1 MTINSLDLKYAKSVL
16 IRLKDATNAKK
27 SDLFSIVKSHQV
39 LDNLLEALE
48 NDGYITVEENSVGP
62 KKYSISLTPK
72 GKAIAMELKKAD
84 DIASGRSIP
93 KESISV
99 ELPRE
104 LYDDVLDIIG
114 NNARWKSMED
124 YVIEAVK
131 EKNEKE
137 NPGKGSVKRLPR
149 EER

>member
-1 MTINSLDLKYAKSVL
+1 MNSLSLRYSHPLL
-16 IRLKDATNAKK
+16 IRLLEKDEIMKT
-27 SDLFSIVKSHQV
+27 DLMDIVKNIQT
-39 LDNLLEALE
+39 LDKLLKSLE
-48 NDGYITVEENSVGP
+48 GDGLVTIKEKIIGRRTFYV
-62 KKYSISLTPK
+62 SLTPK

-99 ELPRE
+99 ELPKE
-104 LYDDVLDIIG
+104 LYDDVLDIIE
-114 NNARWKSMED
+114 NNARWKSLED

-131 EKNEKE
+131 EKNDRE
-137 NPGKGSVKRLPR
+137 NPSKGSVKRLPR

>member
-1 MTINSLDLKYAKSVL
+1 MNSLSLRYSHPLL
-16 IRLKDATNAKK
+16 IRLLEKDEIMKT
-27 SDLFSIVKSHQV
+27 DLMDIVKNIQT
-39 LDNLLEALE
+39 LDKLLKNLES
-48 NDGYITVEENSVGP
+48 DGLV
-62 KKYSISLTPK
+62 SIKEKIMGRKTFYVSLTAK

-99 ELPRE
+99 ELPKE
-104 LYDDVLDIIG
+104 LYDDVLDIIE
-114 NNARWKSMED
+114 NNARWKSLED

-131 EKNEKE
+131 EKNDKE

>member
-16 IRLKDATNAKK
+16 IRLNDTTNAKK

-39 LDNLLEALE
+39 LDNLLEALRD
-48 NDGYITVEENSVGP
+48 DGYITVEENSVGP

-93 KESISV
+93 TETIPI
-99 ELPRE
+99 ELPKGLHE
-104 LYDDVLDIIG
+104 QILKIMKLEADV
-114 NNARWKSMED
+114 KSEED
-124 YVIEAVK
+124 FVIDAVK
-131 EKNEKE
+131 EKIRKWKMD
-137 NPGKGSVKRLPR
+137 NPNTG
-149 EER
+149 